1 MTENQ
6 WPQTPRTT
14 TDPAVVDP
22 YGATEAVP
30 GQTSYTGTSADTSKT
45 QAAKEEASNVAGEA
59 ASAAQGVAQTAK
71 GEAANV
77 AHEAKANA
85 QDLLHQA
92 KSGLTSQ
99 AGTQQQKAAEGIRN
113 ISSQLH
119 SMASAPDQQGM
130 ASDLIR
136 QAADRTSS
144 MASWLE
150 NREPGDLLNEVQR
163 FARNRPGMASWLE
176 NREPGDLLNEV
187 QRFARNRPGTFL
199 LLAAGAGVLAGR
211 LTRGL
216 TAGAP
221 DSQGQVQASGQQG
234 LGQHRAVQ
242 SPPVAPLHP
251 ETVYAAGTDD
261 LFAEPSVASGAP
273 VSTSTLPSG
282 TAEETPLRFDDDP
295 YRAEN
300 GVYNDDEPFGSEGTS
315 GTGRRGTGGL

>member
-6 WPQTPRTT
+6 WPQTPHT
-14 TDPAVVDP
+14 PAAPGVADP
-22 YGATEAVP
+22 YGATETAP
-30 GQTSYTGTSADTSKT
+30 QHDSYTGVSSDSSKS

-59 ASAAQGVAQTAK
+59 ASAAQNVAETAK

-77 AHEAKANA
+77 AHEAKLNA

-92 KSGLTSQ
+92 KSGLTTQ

-130 ASDLIR
+130 ASDLVR
-136 QAADRTSS
+136 QAAERTSS
-144 MASWLE
+144 IASWLE
-150 NREPGDLLNEVQR
+150 NREPGDLLTEVQR
-163 FARNRPGMASWLE
+163 YARN
-176 NREPGDLLNEV
+176 N
-187 QRFARNRPGTFL
+187 PGTFL

-221 DSQGQVQASGQQG
+221 DSQGQVQASGQ
-234 LGQHRAVQ
+234 HRAAQTPPAVQ
-242 SPPVAPLHP
+242 SPVAPLRQ
-251 ETVYAAGTDD
+251 ETVYAAGNDD
-261 LFAEPSVASGAP
+261 LFNEPTVTGATP

-300 GVYNDDEPFGSEGTS
+300 GVYTGDEAFGTEGTS

>member
-6 WPQTPRTT
+6 WPQTPRTG
-14 TDPAVVDP
+14 TDPALADP
-22 YGATEAVP
+22 YGATEVAP
-30 GQTSYTGTSADTSKT
+30 QQASYLSDTTDTSKT
-45 QAAKEEASNVAGEA
+45 QAAKEEASNVAG
-59 ASAAQGVAQTAK
+59 TAK
-71 GEAANV
+71 GSAQNVAETAKDEAANV

-119 SMASAPDQQGM
+119 SMASAPDQQGV

-136 QAADRTSS
+136 QAAERTSS
-144 MASWLE
+144 
-150 NREPGDLLNEVQR
+150 
-163 FARNRPGMASWLE
+163 MASWLE

-221 DSQGQVQASGQQG
+221 ESQGQVQASGS
-234 LGQHRAVQ
+234 GQNAAQYRAVQ
-242 SPPVAPLHP
+242 SPPVAPLHQ

-261 LFAEPSVASGAP
+261 LFDEPVVGSATP

-282 TAEETPLRFDDDP
+282 TAEETPLRFEDDP

-300 GVYNDDEPFGSEGTS
+300 GVYTGDETFGTDGTP
-315 GTGRRGTGGL
+315 GAGRHQTGGL

>member
-14 TDPAVVDP
+14 ADPAVVDP
-22 YGATEAVP
+22 YGATEAAP
-30 GQTSYTGTSADTSKT
+30 GQASYTGSSTDTSKT

-113 ISSQLH
+113 ISGQLH

-163 FARNRPGMASWLE
+163 FARNRPG
-176 NREPGDLLNEV
+176 
-187 QRFARNRPGTFL
+187 TFL

-221 DSQGQVQASGQQG
+221 ESQGQVKASGQQG

-242 SPPVAPLHP
+242 SPPVAPLHQ

-261 LFAEPSVASGAP
+261 LFAEPTVGSGAP

>member
-6 WPQTPRTT
+6 WPQTPHTGA
-14 TDPAVVDP
+14 DPATTDP
-22 YGATEAVP
+22 YGATEVAP
-30 GQTSYTGTSADTSKT
+30 GQASYSADSGDTSKT
-45 QAAKEEASNVAGEA
+45 QAAKEEASNVAGHA
-59 ASAAQGVAQTAK
+59 ASAAQGVAETAK

-99 AGTQQQKAAEGIRN
+99 AGTQQQKAAEGMRN

-119 SMASAPDQQGM
+119 SMASAPDQQGV
-130 ASDLIR
+130 ASDLVR
-136 QAADRTSS
+136 QAAERTSTV
-144 MASWLE
+144 ASWLE
-150 NREPGDLLNEVQR
+150 NREPGDLLNEV
-163 FARNRPGMASWLE
+163 S
-176 NREPGDLLNEV
+176 
-187 QRFARNRPGTFL
+187 RFARNRPGTFL

-221 DSQGQVQASGQQG
+221 ESQGQVQAGSTQG
-234 LGQHRAVQ
+234 SGQHRAVQ
-242 SPPVAPLHP
+242 SPPVAPLHQ

-261 LFAEPSVASGAP
+261 LFDEPVVGGAP
-273 VSTSTLPSG
+273 VSTTTLPSG
-282 TAEETPLRFDDDP
+282 TAEESPLRFEDDP

-300 GVYNDDEPFGSEGTS
+300 GVYTGEETFGSEGTS
-315 GTGRRGTGGL
+315 GTGRHGTGGL

>member
-1 MTENQ
+1 MMTENQ
-6 WPQTPRTT
+6 WPQTPRTAA
-14 TDPAVVDP
+14 DPAVADP
-22 YGATEAVP
+22 YGATEVDPLQATYP
-30 GQTSYTGTSADTSKT
+30 ADSGDASKT

-71 GEAANV
+71 SEAANV
-77 AHEAKANA
+77 AHEAKTNA

-92 KSGLTSQ
+92 RSGLTSQ
-99 AGTQQQKAAEGIRN
+99 AGTQQQKAAEGIRS
-113 ISSQLH
+113 ISSQLE

-130 ASDLIR
+130 ASDLVR
-136 QAADRTSS
+136 QAAERTSS
-144 MASWLE
+144 
-150 NREPGDLLNEVQR
+150 
-163 FARNRPGMASWLE
+163 MASWLE

-221 DSQGQVQASGQQG
+221 ESQGQVQATGQR
-234 LGQHRAVQ
+234 RAVQ
-242 SPPVAPLHP
+242 SPPAAPLHQ

-261 LFAEPSVASGAP
+261 LFSEPTVGSATP

-282 TAEETPLRFDDDP
+282 TAQDSPLRFEDDP

-300 GVYNDDEPFGSEGTS
+300 GVYSGDEEFGTEGTS
-315 GTGRRGTGGL
+315 GTGRHGQTGGL

>member
-6 WPQTPRTT
+6 WPQTPHTGA
-14 TDPAVVDP
+14 DPAITDP
-22 YGATEAVP
+22 YGATEVAP
-30 GQTSYTGTSADTSKT
+30 GQASYAAEGDTSKT
-45 QAAKEEASNVAGEA
+45 QAAKDEASNVAGEA

-71 GEAANV
+71 SEAANV
-77 AHEAKANA
+77 AQEAKSNA

-92 KSGLTSQ
+92 KSGLTTQ

-130 ASDLIR
+130 ASDLVR
-136 QAADRTSS
+136 QAAERTSS
-144 MASWLE
+144 A
-150 NREPGDLLNEVQR
+150 
-163 FARNRPGMASWLE
+163 ASWLE

-221 DSQGQVQASGQQG
+221 ESQGQVQAGSAQGTGQY
-234 LGQHRAVQ
+234 RAVQ
-242 SPPVAPLHP
+242 SPPVAPLHQ

-261 LFAEPSVASGAP
+261 LFDEPVVGGAP

-282 TAEETPLRFDDDP
+282 TAEESPLRFEDDP

-300 GVYNDDEPFGSEGTS
+300 GVYTGEETFGSEGTS
-315 GTGRRGTGGL
+315 GSGRHQTGGL

>member
-6 WPQTPRTT
+6 WPQTPRTAT
-14 TDPAVVDP
+14 EPGIPDP
-22 YGATEAVP
+22 YGTTAAVP
-30 GQTSYTGTSADTSKT
+30 ETTYPAGTGDTSKT
-45 QAAKEEASNVAGEA
+45 QAAKQEASNVAGEA
-59 ASAAQGVAQTAK
+59 SSAAQSVAETAK
-71 GEAANV
+71 SEAANV

-92 KSGLTSQ
+92 RTGLTSQ

-130 ASDLIR
+130 ASDLVR
-136 QAADRTSS
+136 QAADRASS
-144 MASWLE
+144 VASWLE
-150 NREPGDLLNEVQR
+150 NRQPGDLLTEVQR
-163 FARNRPGMASWLE
+163 YARN
-176 NREPGDLLNEV
+176 N
-187 QRFARNRPGTFL
+187 PGTFL

-221 DSQGQVQASGQQG
+221 ETQGQVSASGQ
-234 LGQHRAVQ
+234 HRAVQPPAVQ
-242 SPPVAPLHP
+242 SPPVAPLHQ

-261 LFAEPSVASGAP
+261 LFAPPTVGGGGP

-282 TAEETPLRFDDDP
+282 TAEESPLRFDDDP

-300 GVYNDDEPFGSEGTS
+300 GVYNDDEPFGNEGTT
-315 GTGRRGTGGL
+315 GTGRHGTGGL

>member
-6 WPQTPRTT
+6 WPQTPHTGA
-14 TDPAVVDP
+14 DPAITDP
-22 YGATEAVP
+22 YGATEVAP
-30 GQTSYTGTSADTSKT
+30 GQASYSADPGDTSKS
-45 QAAKEEASNVAGEA
+45 QAAKEEASNVAGHA
-59 ASAAQGVAQTAK
+59 ASAAQGVAETAK

-99 AGTQQQKAAEGIRN
+99 AGTQQQKAAEGMRN

-119 SMASAPDQQGM
+119 SMASAPDQQGV
-130 ASDLIR
+130 ASDLVR
-136 QAADRTSS
+136 QAAERTSS
-144 MASWLE
+144 VASWLE
-150 NREPGDLLNEVQR
+150 NREPGDLLNEVT
-163 FARNRPGMASWLE
+163 
-176 NREPGDLLNEV
+176 
-187 QRFARNRPGTFL
+187 RFARNRPGTFL

-221 DSQGQVQASGQQG
+221 ESQGQVQAGSAQG
-234 LGQHRAVQ
+234 TGQHRAVQ
-242 SPPVAPLHP
+242 STPVAPLHQ

-261 LFAEPSVASGAP
+261 LFDEPVVGGAP
-273 VSTSTLPSG
+273 VSTTTLPSG
-282 TAEETPLRFDDDP
+282 TAEESPLRFEDDP

-300 GVYNDDEPFGSEGTS
+300 GVYTGEETFGSEGTS
-315 GTGRRGTGGL
+315 GAGRHGTGGL

>member
-6 WPQTPRTT
+6 WPQTPHTGA
-14 TDPAVVDP
+14 DPAITDP
-22 YGATEAVP
+22 YGATEVAP
-30 GQTSYTGTSADTSKT
+30 GQASYSADSGDTSKT
-45 QAAKEEASNVAGEA
+45 QAAKEEASNVAGQA
-59 ASAAQGVAQTAK
+59 ASAAQGVAETAK
-71 GEAANV
+71 SEAANV
-77 AHEAKANA
+77 AHEAKSNA

-119 SMASAPDQQGM
+119 SMASAPDQQGV

-144 MASWLE
+144 
-150 NREPGDLLNEVQR
+150 V
-163 FARNRPGMASWLE
+163 ASWLE

-221 DSQGQVQASGQQG
+221 ESQGQVQAGAAQG
-234 LGQHRAVQ
+234 TGQHRAVQ
-242 SPPVAPLHP
+242 SAPVAPLHQ

-261 LFAEPSVASGAP
+261 LFDEPVVGGAP

-282 TAEETPLRFDDDP
+282 TAEESPLRFEDDP

-300 GVYNDDEPFGSEGTS
+300 GVYTGEETFGSEGTS
-315 GTGRRGTGGL
+315 GTGRHGTGGL

>member
-6 WPQTPRTT
+6 WPQTPHTGA
-14 TDPAVVDP
+14 DPAITDP
-22 YGATEAVP
+22 YGATEVAP
-30 GQTSYTGTSADTSKT
+30 GQASYSADPGDTSKT
-45 QAAKEEASNVAGEA
+45 QAAKEEASNVAGHA
-59 ASAAQGVAQTAK
+59 ASAAQGVAETAK

-99 AGTQQQKAAEGIRN
+99 AGTQQQKAAEGMRN

-119 SMASAPDQQGM
+119 SMASAPDQQGV
-130 ASDLIR
+130 ASDLVR
-136 QAADRTSS
+136 QAAERTSS
-144 MASWLE
+144 VASWLE
-150 NREPGDLLNEVQR
+150 NREPGDLLNEVT
-163 FARNRPGMASWLE
+163 
-176 NREPGDLLNEV
+176 
-187 QRFARNRPGTFL
+187 RFARNRPGTFL

-221 DSQGQVQASGQQG
+221 ESQGQVQAGSAQG
-234 LGQHRAVQ
+234 TGQHRAVQ
-242 SPPVAPLHP
+242 STPVVPLHQ

-261 LFAEPSVASGAP
+261 LFDEPVVGGAP
-273 VSTSTLPSG
+273 VSTTTLPSG
-282 TAEETPLRFDDDP
+282 TAEESPLRFEDDP

-300 GVYNDDEPFGSEGTS
+300 GVYTGEETFGSEGTS
-315 GTGRRGTGGL
+315 GTGRHGTGGL

>member
-6 WPQTPRTT
+6 WPQTPRTET
-14 TDPAVVDP
+14 EPAIADP
-22 YGATEAVP
+22 YGTTDSVP
-30 GQTSYTGTSADTSKT
+30 QTAYPAGSADTSKS
-45 QAAKEEASNVAGEA
+45 QAAKEEASNVAGHA
-59 ASAAQGVAQTAK
+59 ASAAQGVAETAK
-71 GEAANV
+71 SEAANV
-77 AHEAKANA
+77 AQEAKANA

-119 SMASAPDQQGM
+119 SMASAPDQQGV

-136 QAADRTSS
+136 QAAERTSS
-144 MASWLE
+144 VASWLE
-150 NREPGDLLNEVQR
+150 NRQPGDLLNEVQR
-163 FARNRPGMASWLE
+163 YARN
-176 NREPGDLLNEV
+176 N
-187 QRFARNRPGTFL
+187 PGTFL

-221 DSQGQVQASGQQG
+221 DSSPNRAAGTGAAG
-234 LGQHRAVQ
+234 LSGQHRAVQ
-242 SPPVAPLHP
+242 SPPVAPLRQ

-261 LFAEPSVASGAP
+261 LFAEPTVGSGAP

-300 GVYNDDEPFGSEGTS
+300 GVYNDDEPFGNEGTT
-315 GTGRRGTGGL
+315 GTGRHGTGGL

>member
-14 TDPAVVDP
+14 ADPVVVDP
-22 YGATEAVP
+22 YGATEAAP
-30 GQTSYTGTSADTSKT
+30 GQASYTGTSADTSKT

-163 FARNRPGMASWLE
+163 FARNRPG
-176 NREPGDLLNEV
+176 
-187 QRFARNRPGTFL
+187 TFL

-221 DSQGQVQASGQQG
+221 ESQGQVGASGQQG

-261 LFAEPSVASGAP
+261 LFAEPTVASGAP
-273 VSTSTLPSG
+273 VSTSALPSG